1 MLPFYYG
8 KYRSIHKRFKDW
20 CDKDIFS
27 RLFKSVQNPDL
38 QEVMLDSTIA
48 RAHACATGYDKD
60 DNQAIGRSVGG
71 ITTKIHAMTD
81 ALGNPIEILLS
92 EGKTYDSKVANLLK
106 NVYNTKVIADRAYHS
121 NEIRQHIQSISSE
134 AVIPCKSNTLN
145 HIPFDSHVYKERH
158 LIENFFS
165 KIKHFRRVFS
175 RFDKTISA
183 YIGMIKLA
191 CTFIWLLRNYFCAQ
205 NLVQPQDF

>member
-1 MLPFYYG
+1 M
-8 KYRSIHKRFKDW
+8 I
-20 CDKDIFS
+20 
-27 RLFKSVQNPDL
+27 
-38 QEVMLDSTIA
+38 LDSTIA

-60 DNQAIGRSVGG
+60 DNQAIGRSVGR

-92 EGKTYDSKVANLLK
+92 EDKTHDSKVAIDLLK

-121 NEIRQHIQSISSE
+121 NEIRQHIQGISSE

-175 RFDKTISA
+175 RFDKTILA

-191 CTFIWLLRNYFCAQ
+191 CTFIWLR
-205 NLVQPQDF
+205 

>member
-1 MLPFYYG
+1 MVNIDQYI
-8 KYRSIHKRFKDW
+8 SVFKDW

-60 DNQAIGRSVGG
+60 DNQAIGRSVGR

-92 EGKTYDSKVANLLK
+92 EDKTHDSKVAIDLLK
-106 NVYNTKVIADRAYHS
+106 MYI
-121 NEIRQHIQSISSE
+121 IQKLS
-134 AVIPCKSNTLN
+134 
-145 HIPFDSHVYKERH
+145 
-158 LIENFFS
+158 LIEHIILMKSGSIF
-165 KIKHFRRVFS
+165 KV
-175 RFDKTISA
+175 
-183 YIGMIKLA
+183 YPLKL
-191 CTFIWLLRNYFCAQ
+191 LS
-205 NLVQPQDF
+205 LVNQIL

>member
-1 MLPFYYG
+1 
-8 KYRSIHKRFKDW
+8 
-20 CDKDIFS
+20 
-27 RLFKSVQNPDL
+27 
-38 QEVMLDSTIA
+38 
-48 RAHACATGYDKD
+48 
-60 DNQAIGRSVGG
+60 
-71 ITTKIHAMTD
+71 
-81 ALGNPIEILLS
+81 
-92 EGKTYDSKVANLLK
+92 KTHDSKVANLLK

-175 RFDKTISA
+175 RFDKTISE

-205 NLVQPQDF
+205 NLVTKSKNTVGIRVSEHYVPRAISAEIGEPLVISSFIVPGHQHVVTDCDEVDSQIMNYLDAVVESDYCGYDLTTVVELLELPYQILRQGAGEIDL